1 MSLLTQTIL
10 PKDQPQI
17 ITTRLIAA
25 PRDLIWKVITTPE
38 HLQHFWGPDGF
49 TNSDKQFDL
58 ENGRQAL
65 FTMHGPDG
73 TDYPNRFIFLTIA
86 PPHVLRFEH
95 GNGGE
100 GPVAHKFTGEIE
112 LTEEKGKSRI
122 ELRLIEK
129 DMATRDM
136 IAQYALEDGRPNLD
150 RLAAFVAP
158 MVKAKNQFEIERSDP
173 VSQKR
178 LFRACTDVKEMMQ

>member
-1 MSLLTQTIL
+1 MSLLTQNIL

-38 HLQHFWGPDGF
+38 HLQQFW
-49 TNSDKQFDL
+49 
-58 ENGRQAL
+58 
-65 FTMHGPDG
+65 GPDG

-100 GPVAHKFTGEIE
+100 EPLAHKFTGEIE

-122 ELRLIEK
+122 ELRLIGK

-136 IAQYALEDGRPNLD
+136 IAQYALEDGRQNID